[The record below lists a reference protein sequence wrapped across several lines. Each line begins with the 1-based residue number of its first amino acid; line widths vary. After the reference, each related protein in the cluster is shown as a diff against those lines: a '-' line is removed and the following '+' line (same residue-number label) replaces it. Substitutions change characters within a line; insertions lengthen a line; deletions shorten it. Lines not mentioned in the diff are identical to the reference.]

1 MYFQSLKKGNTFP
14 LITPRRKDAKPHFTK
29 TQRGYSGWLISHR
42 KLVGWVVVSIQLL
55 CPYHDLN
62 IHSFN
67 KYLATSTLLGDGDA
81 DENKTNNVKG
91 AYLPVWVCELQSRGN
106 KQIKQVTHWKVFFSG
121 TWVFSDRSLLTFLAT
136 SSLLP
141 KHLLYAQHE
150 PSVYYMCSIY
160 WLPGKPYFV
169 PFCTFCPVDSSPN
182 ISEKELLLFTHSQS
196 P

>member
-1 MYFQSLKKGNTFP
+1 MQTP
-14 LITPRRKDAKPHFTK
+14 LYQDPERVFRLAN
-29 TQRGYSGWLISHR
+29 SHR
-42 KLVGWVVVSIQLL
+42 KLVGWVVVSIQVL

-106 KQIKQVTHWKVFFSG
+106 KQIKQVTHWKVFFFLGLESSVTG
-121 TWVFSDRSLLTFLAT
+121 PCWPFWPLLRF
-136 SSLLP
+136 LP

-150 PSVYYMCSIY
+150 PSVYYMCSISTGS
-160 WLPGKPYFV
+160 PGKPYLCHFV
-169 PFCTFCPVDSSPN
+169 
-182 ISEKELLLFTHSQS
+182 HSAL
-196 P
+196 